1 MLTAGWEIGAALP
14 SRHRQRRTPPT
25 PSSSSDEH
33 HEVRV
38 QSRWIRSDGSSGVG
52 PCGRWLIPEL
62 RGLVGATG
70 IGRGSGAA
78 GVARARSNPQV
89 EGVGGGHREAR
100 AGSIGS
106 PGMVSGVLL
115 LDAVSRARGVELVN
129 QLSNWLF
136 LVLAPV
142 ALLSAVRRS
151 GLRSTVL
158 SVGLT
163 GAGAWQGLRLA
174 GIVSLAATPVLYLV
188 EEQQRLGIKMFI
200 DRGLGAVP
208 TFVVALLY
216 ALFHCRLCR
225 RGLLPRDSPISA
237 INADGFPTARSAGCV
252 LVVWFSPSPCTTT
265 PTSSRRTVTSY
276 GRFQPSSLSRR
287 CSVSYWACSG

>member
-1 MLTAGWEIGAALP
+1 MKYAFNP
-14 SRHRQRRTPPT
+14 
-25 PSSSSDEH
+25 
-33 HEVRV
+33 
-38 QSRWIRSDGSSGVG
+38 DGSFPTALAVWALAVVGSSLNSGDWWA
-52 PCGRWLIPEL
+52 PLAL
-62 RGLVGATG
+62 
-70 IGRGSGAA
+70 AA
-78 GVARARSNPQV
+78 GVVLLGWLALAVTRRSKVLEMDIVKP
-89 EGVGGGHREAR
+89 GLEALVPL
-100 AGSIGS
+100 AWF
-106 PGMVSGVLL
+106 SGVLL

-188 EEQQRLGIKMFI
+188 GEQQRLGIKMFI

-216 ALFHCRLCR
+216 ALFTAAFVEEVFFRGIVQSRLSMLM
-225 RGLLPRDSPISA
+225 G
-237 INADGFPTARSAGCV
+237 
-252 LVVWFSPSPCTTT
+252 
-265 PTSSRRTVTSY
+265 SR
-276 GRFQPSSLSRR
+276 
-287 CSVSYWACSG
+287 